1 MASQEVEDD
10 LIQLAR
16 SQYIQRVTNAKLNVG
31 TTGSLQTIYTAPSG
45 TDFDFAVVESILI
58 GDDGNQQTN
67 IDLAVVSG
75 ATTHYLFKQHNIT
88 AHETDE
94 MLSRDLVLTAGE
106 ILKIEVNHAN
116 INVFVSLVEYA
127 KGD

>member
-1 MASQEVEDD
+1 MIDPASKN
-10 LIQLAR
+10 
-16 SQYIQRVTNAKLNVG
+16 QYIQRVTNAKLDVG

-75 ATTHYLFKQHNIT
+75 GTTHYLFKEHNIT